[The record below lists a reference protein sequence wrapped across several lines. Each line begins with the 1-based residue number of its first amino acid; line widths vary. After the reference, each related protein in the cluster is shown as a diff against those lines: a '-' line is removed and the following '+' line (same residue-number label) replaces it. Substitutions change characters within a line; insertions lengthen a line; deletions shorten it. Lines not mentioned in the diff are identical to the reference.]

1 MQIDLINC
9 AEVET
14 TSQVTLFEHV
24 EYVYRTH
31 SIKRAFVGF
40 MTT

>member
-9 AEVET
+9 AEELHLR
-14 TSQVTLFEHV
+14 SRYLNV

-31 SIKRAFVGF
+31 STKTAFVRF
-40 MTT
+40 KTT